1 MGSSRVFSPYQ
12 LVHLIKLLANKED
25 GLLICD
31 GVGVGK
37 TISAGYILSYHQLI
51 RKGDAAV
58 VCPPVLT
65 QKWRIELRDKFNLP
79 TVLVASPDALSSVDE
94 ETQANAERSKP
105 RIYVIPYSLLS
116 RLSLDHPSALSLIV
130 FDEIHAIRNPETQ
143 TYASALVLAQG
154 AKQRI
159 GLTATPIHNKLDDLA
174 SELSVLFPR
183 YALEVL
189 KVAISEIWAT
199 KKTELLHPWTT
210 RFVKDK
216 LSIHF
221 TKRVIENR
229 FVRYPENYTRR
240 VEDVLDGTV
249 HAQGRQ
255 RMSSQ
260 FDLIARSRLA
270 ASSPTAFF
278 HSVGRPNPFPSPDV
292 KALELLAIL
301 KESPEARWLVFCD
314 FVETARSLASLITT
328 RPVFLITGETDSTE
342 RDALASG
349 FREREGSVLILTS
362 VGSEGLDFQVA
373 SHMVN
378 YDLHWNPMVLEQRIG
393 RIDRIGQKS
402 SDIHIYNLIV
412 DGSIDERVMR
422 VIGRKLALVTG
433 TFADPGPVICSGHNR
448 SSFVEGARLPVSD
461 EKVIEKELDSANHF
475 IKSEQM
481 FRELSG
487 QDYEFASSLPSDVC
501 NIDTWPVDR
510 KAWEGGANWLPQLP
524 EVVQWS
530 SRFSGSVGR
539 LEGFLG
545 RYR

>member
-260 FDLIARSRLA
+260 FDVSDLVLDPENPRFFYLKLKGKGSVTEAELQEEIERDDTLPALVKAIRASGVEDPIWVREADGKYVVVEGNRRTVVLRHLLKEGAKPTKDGVTYKSVKAFIIPRGTSPTETLLQKARLQTGKKDWGAFNVAAVTYILRHQYLMELDDIATEMQTSIAEVKERLA
-270 ASSPTAFF
+270 NYKLFQEYVSAQQSS
-278 HSVGRPNPFPSPDV
+278 
-292 KALELLAIL
+292 
-301 KESPEARWLVFCD
+301 
-314 FVETARSLASLITT
+314 
-328 RPVFLITGETDSTE
+328 
-342 RDALASG
+342 
-349 FREREGSVLILTS
+349 
-362 VGSEGLDFQVA
+362 
-373 SHMVN
+373 
-378 YDLHWNPMVLEQRIG
+378 
-393 RIDRIGQKS
+393 S
-402 SDIHIYNLIV
+402 SCL
-412 DGSIDERVMR
+412 
-422 VIGRKLALVTG
+422 
-433 TFADPGPVICSGHNR
+433 
-448 SSFVEGARLPVSD
+448 
-461 EKVIEKELDSANHF
+461 SAH
-475 IKSEQM
+475 
-481 FRELSG
+481 
-487 QDYEFASSLPSDVC
+487 
-501 NIDTWPVDR
+501 
-510 KAWEGGANWLPQLP
+510 
-524 EVVQWS
+524 S
-530 SRFSGSVGR
+530 SRPLVPKR
-539 LEGFLG
+539 
-545 RYR
+545 